1 MVRFSDFEFFLG
13 VRYRYRYIY
22 MCVVFVVCICS
33 IHILYIYT
41 IHSAMR
47 QLKFYASE
55 FYARKDFEAR
65 ESGQLN
71 AHKMESTEILH
82 VE

>member
-1 MVRFSDFEFFLG
+1 
-13 VRYRYRYIY
+13 
-22 MCVVFVVCICS
+22 
-33 IHILYIYT
+33 
-41 IHSAMR
+41 MR

-71 AHKMESTEILH
+71 AHKMESTRGKVMGIYIFNCEFRILMVYFKLSH
-82 VE
+82 FEVTQHEVRLL